1 MTTFSGPAQVN
12 TFVMITLK
20 SAIKLYIQTGMKAN
34 RAYTPT
40 NMLRKAGELLG
51 KTYKR
56 GQLQQAHDDLA
67 AKLEEIKNG

>member
-1 MTTFSGPAQVN
+1 MTTFSGPTEVN

-51 KTYKR
+51 KT
-56 GQLQQAHDDLA
+56 
-67 AKLEEIKNG
+67 